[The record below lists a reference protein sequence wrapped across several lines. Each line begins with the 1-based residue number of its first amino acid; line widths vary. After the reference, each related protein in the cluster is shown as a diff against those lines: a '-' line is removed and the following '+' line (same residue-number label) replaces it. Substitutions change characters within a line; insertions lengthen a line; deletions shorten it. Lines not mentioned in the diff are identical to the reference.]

1 MKKLSDNS
9 KRKEMF
15 SIMAQISD
23 PLSFN
28 ILKIKNL
35 PIIPAFTIKVIN
47 NDKLMKGKEQLQH

>member
-23 PLSFN
+23 QLFYN

-35 PIIPAFTIKVIN
+35 QIIPVFTIKVIN
-47 NDKLMKGKEQLQH
+47 NHKAIKDKEQLQH